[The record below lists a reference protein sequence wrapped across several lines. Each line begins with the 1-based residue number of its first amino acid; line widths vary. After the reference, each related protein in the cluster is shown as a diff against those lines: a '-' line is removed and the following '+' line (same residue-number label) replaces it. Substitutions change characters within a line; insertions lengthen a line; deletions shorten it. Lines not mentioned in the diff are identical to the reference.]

1 MVWNRASAEAA
12 AIAGRWSEERGPGGA
27 IVLFDAAGIKATSAG
42 GYASLEL
49 SVPFTPDSENRLAS
63 ISKHFMAAT
72 LLLEGLS
79 MQAPLGSLVDGLPE
93 AVGTVPL
100 GRALD
105 MTGGLPDMME
115 VLWQQGIPYTASLA
129 REEVMALLKRLP
141 GLCAPPGQEMA
152 YSNTGWRLAEAV
164 LEAQRGTPY
173 RAALERRLLAPL
185 GLRIGFPADETEP
198 LRDLATGYWWDGLS
212 WRRGRYGMHFSPSG
226 GLVASAATLAKW
238 GAALLSGAG
247 PLAGMLDR
255 LTAPRPFADGSDS
268 VYRLGLVETRLGQ
281 VRIIGHGG
289 SLPGYRNHLLMAP
302 DQGVGVVVLTNREED
317 ALWPALTVLAALLG
331 EPLPVPAALTPG
343 LYAEAEGPFWAELG
357 PDSISVMG
365 GFERLLQGRD
375 GMLRSIPA
383 YLDIA
388 LQAQGDTRLEGRIG
402 GVARRLEK
410 MPAGTP
416 LDPRLVGVWEEP
428 DYGSR
433 IEIRAD
439 GTARMPGPG
448 GLGAESRLTPLPGGR
463 ALADLKHGPWRHR
476 PCLWLQAD
484 GSLRLA
490 SHRSRVLHFRP
501 QNVRDPR

>member
-1 MVWNRASAEAA
+1 MDWNRATAEAA

-27 IVLFDAAGIKATSAG
+27 IVLFDASGIKATNAG
-42 GYASLEL
+42 GYANLEL
-49 SVPFTPDSENRLAS
+49 SVPFTPDTENRLAS

-72 LLLEGLS
+72 LLLEGIPLE
-79 MQAPLGSLVDGLPE
+79 APLGSLVPGLP
-93 AVGTVPL
+93 AAIGAVPL
-100 GRALD
+100 ERALD

-115 VLWQQGIPYTASLA
+115 VLWQQGIPYTASLE

-164 LEAQRGTPY
+164 LEAQRGTGY
-173 RAALERRLLAPL
+173 RDALERRLLAPL
-185 GLRIGFPADETEP
+185 TLRVSFPSDETEP

-226 GLVASAATLAKW
+226 GLVASANTLAKW
-238 GAALLSGAG
+238 SAALLSGAG
-247 PLAGMLDR
+247 PLEGMLDR
-255 LTAPRPFADGSDS
+255 LTMTRHFADGSDS

-281 VRIIGHGG
+281 SRIVGHGG
-289 SLPGYRNHLLMAP
+289 SLPGYRNHVLMAP

-331 EPLPVPAALTPG
+331 EAPPIPAALAPG

-357 PDSISVMG
+357 ADSISVMG
-365 GFERLLQGRD
+365 GFERLMQGAD
-375 GMLRSIPA
+375 GGLRSIPS
-383 YLDIA
+383 YLDIF
-388 LQAQGDTRLEGRIG
+388 LNAQSDTVLEGRIG

-410 MPAGTP
+410 VPGQTP
-416 LDPRLVGVWEEP
+416 LDPRLIGRWQEP
-428 DYGSR
+428 DFGGV
-433 IEIRAD
+433 IEIRTD
-439 GTARMPGPG
+439 GTARMPWPG
-448 GLGAESRLTPLPGGR
+448 GLGAETRLTPLPGGR
-463 ALADLKHGPWRHR
+463 ALAELKHGPWRHR

-490 SHRSRVLHFRP
+490 SHRSRVLHFRL
-501 QNVRDPR
+501 QNVPDHG